1 MNTLEGLLAGIV
13 AEPLEET
20 RWLVLADYL
29 DEYGDPHCGELL
41 RLHRQLLATCL
52 EPGGRRKRAAWQ
64 KRIVEL
70 LCAGVSPCVPRQ
82 TVMLPGG
89 VELALA
95 FVPPG
100 AFLMGSDHPDAD
112 ADEKVKHVTLTQG
125 FFLGIHQVTQAQ
137 WKAVMGT
144 EPSRFK
150 GPDRPVERVS
160 WDDCQ
165 EFLEELNEVEKGQGY
180 VYRLPTE
187 AEWEYACRAGTTT
200 EYWSGDDEA
209 ALKRV
214 GWYGENSGNETHPVG
229 RLAANPWGLYDVH
242 GNVWEWT
249 DSLYEEGASFRVNRG
264 GSWFYTGEYCQA
276 ANRDTAPPSDRSGD
290 LGLRLAR
297 VPSAPG

>member
-41 RLHRQLLATCL
+41 RLHRRLLATCL

-70 LCAGVSPCVPRQ
+70 LCAGVAPCVPRG

-100 AFLMGSDHPDAD
+100 TFLMGSDHHRV
-112 ADEKVKHVTLTQG
+112 EITHG
-125 FFLGIHQVTQAQ
+125 FFLGIHPVTQAQ

-165 EFLEELNEVEKGQGY
+165 EFLEKLNEAEKGKGY

-200 EYWSGDDEA
+200 KYWTGNGNA

-214 GWYGENSGNETHPVG
+214 GWYDANSGDGTHPVG

-249 DSLYEEGASFRVNRG
+249 NSLYEEGASYRVARG
-264 GSWFYTGEYCQA
+264 GSWCGLGAHCLATDRGRLQ
-276 ANRDTAPPSDRSGD
+276 PSLRSLS

-297 VPSAPG
+297 VPSAPGK